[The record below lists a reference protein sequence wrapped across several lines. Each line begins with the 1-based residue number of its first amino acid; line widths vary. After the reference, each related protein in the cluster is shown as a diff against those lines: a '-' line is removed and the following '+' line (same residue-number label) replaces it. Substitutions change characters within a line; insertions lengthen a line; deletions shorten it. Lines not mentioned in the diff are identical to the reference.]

1 MAVHSPR
8 SKMEVGK
15 EACLEEVFVAGNSVA
30 GVESLA
36 QLGS

>member
-1 MAVHSPR
+1 MAVHLTR

-15 EACLEEVFVAGNSVA
+15 VACSEEVFVAGNSVA
-30 GVESLA
+30 GVESLV